1 MVARIARARPE
12 AVVVVETM
20 LPRSG
25 ALLRQLRKA
34 LGPDVTLI
42 VPDGFAGMR
51 VAPQRNGFS
60 TLTPS

>member
-1 MVARIARARPE
+1 M
-12 AVVVVETM
+12 VETM